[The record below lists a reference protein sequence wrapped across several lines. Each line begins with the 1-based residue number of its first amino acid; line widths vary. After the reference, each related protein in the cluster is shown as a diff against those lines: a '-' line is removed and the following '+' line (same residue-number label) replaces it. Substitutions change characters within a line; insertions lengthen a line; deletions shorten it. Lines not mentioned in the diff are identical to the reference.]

1 MRRVTFAIVIASTA
15 FGQEPKLHDERLVC
29 ELMDHYGLSGREKL
43 YAPGQTEASSLSP
56 MLPWLERR
64 LGPLDKGVLKQTP
77 LRSFRQS
84 FAEVLREDT
93 ETKVFN
99 GVTLH
104 LRLADT
110 LEGAGRLVVDYFSRI
125 QVLYD
130 KGSFSGMPVGDFI
143 ARSAWGGIPH
153 IVFTRKN
160 AFVHLSCDPAI
171 ELSKRDRS
179 RSSVPDPGVK
189 QRCEDLARD
198 IDAELLKLPNIEK
211 EVK

>member
-1 MRRVTFAIVIASTA
+1 V
-15 FGQEPKLHDERLVC
+15 RLS
-29 ELMDHYGLSGREKL
+29 Y
-43 YAPGQTEASSLSP
+43 
-56 MLPWLERR
+56 
-64 LGPLDKGVLKQTP
+64 
-77 LRSFRQS
+77 
-84 FAEVLREDT
+84 AEVLREDA
-93 ETKVFN
+93 EARVFN

-110 LEGAGRLVVDYFSRI
+110 LEGAGRLVVNYFSRI

-130 KGSFSGMPVGDFI
+130 KGSFSGMPVGDFT

-171 ELSKRDRS
+171 EISKRDKS
-179 RSSVPDPGVK
+179 RRGVPDPGIK

-198 IDAELLKLPNIEK
+198 IDAQLLKLPNVEK
-211 EVK
+211 DVK